1 MDRLKGKVALV
12 TGGAKGIGKI
22 TCRLFAEEG
31 ASVVIADIDE
41 EAGNKLADDIRISGA
56 EANFIKLDVSSEANW
71 NEAIIQTV
79 ERYGK
84 LNVLV
89 NNAGIAP
96 FKGILETSLE
106 DWESTMAINAR
117 GTYLGTKFAMAYM
130 KDGGESCSIINMSSA
145 LGQVGDP
152 DAFAYCSSKGAVTMI
167 TKAAAL
173 DCCRNRWPIRI
184 NSVHPGVVRTSITEQ
199 QIEASDRPEEE
210 VLAEL
215 GALNPIGRLGLPIDI
230 AWANLYLASD
240 ESSFVT
246 GSELNVDG
254 GWTAQ

>member
-12 TGGAKGIGKI
+12 TGGASGIGER

-31 ASVVIADIDE
+31 AIVVIADIDE
-41 EAGNKLADDIRISGA
+41 VVGCKLADAIRNSGG
-56 EANFIKLDVSSEANW
+56 EASFIKSDISCEEDW
-71 NEAIIQTV
+71 EMAISQILRQ
-79 ERYGK
+79 YGR

-89 NNAGIAP
+89 NNAGIAL
-96 FKGILETSLE
+96 FKRILETSLE
-106 DWESTMAINAR
+106 EWDRTMAINAR
-117 GTYLGTKFAMAYM
+117 GTYLGTKHAMKCM
-130 KDGGESCSIINMSSA
+130 KDQDEPCSIINMSSA

-152 DAFAYCSSKGAVTMI
+152 DAFAYCASKGAVTMI

-173 DCCRNRWPIRI
+173 DCCRNGWPIRV
-184 NSVHPGVVRTSITEQ
+184 NSVHPGVVRTAITEQ
-199 QIEASDRPEEE
+199 QIKASDRPEEE
-210 VLAEL
+210 VVAEL
-215 GALNPIGRLGLPIDI
+215 GALNPIGRLGTPEDI

-254 GWTAQ
+254 GWTAR